1 MNGSR
6 RRLLAAS
13 AGLAASLSGCLSSLG
28 DSRFEGVG
36 SGDGGSAAETTESPD
51 STTRRADFPDTV
63 EVTTTI
69 RRDDLEYVE
78 SNDTVRYVAGWRTNH
93 SGETPTRKP
102 VYSTISFER
111 WVETECASAA
121 AKRVSEVLT
130 ERLGGND
137 EGIAT
142 GVTTETGEKTA
153 LVEHQTRL
161 DPEGD
166 LISEPSVSFQ
176 RVKQVAPEQVVVE
189 LTFAGRTRTCEVP
202 VTTRESTIRQT

>member
-13 AGLAASLSGCLSSLG
+13 AGLVASVSGCLSSLG
-28 DSRFEGVG
+28 DGGLEGVD
-36 SGDGGSAAETTESPD
+36 SSDDVSEAETTESRTP
-51 STTRRADFPDTV
+51 TTTSREYADTV

-78 SNDTVRYVAGWRTNH
+78 SNDTVRYVAGWQTNH
-93 SGETPTRKP
+93 SGETPTRQP
-102 VYSTISFER
+102 VYSTVPFER

-121 AKRVSEVLT
+121 AERVGEVLA
-130 ERLGGND
+130 ERLDGND
-137 EGIAT
+137 DGIAT

-166 LISEPSVSFQ
+166 LISKPSVSYR
-176 RVKQVAPEQVVVE
+176 RVKRVAPETVVVE
-189 LTFAGRTRTCEVP
+189 LTFAGRTRTCGVP
-202 VTTRESTIRQT
+202 VTTREATIRQA

>member
-1 MNGSR
+1 MNSSR

-13 AGLAASLSGCLSSLG
+13 GGLVASLSGCLSSLS
-28 DSRFEGVG
+28 DSRLDGVDSSDDG
-36 SGDGGSAAETTESPD
+36 SKDETTKSNTPTSREYPE
-51 STTRRADFPDTV
+51 TV
-63 EVTTTI
+63 SVTTTI
-69 RRDDLEYVE
+69 RREDLEYVE
-78 SNDTVRYVAGWRTNH
+78 SNDTVRYVAAWRTNR
-93 SGETPTRKP
+93 SGETPTREP
-102 VYSTISFER
+102 VYSTIPFEE
-111 WVETECASAA
+111 WVEVECASAA
-121 AKRVSEVLT
+121 AERVGEVLA

-137 EGIAT
+137 DGIAT

-166 LISEPSVSFQ
+166 LISEPSVPFQ
-176 RVKQVAPEQVVVE
+176 RVKQVAPARVVVE